1 MKRFLPYLPA
11 AVSALA
17 LVVFVAAFVC
27 EYRSFKA
34 AVVGWAMG
42 DLSARSELAAS
53 ALAGALETD
62 DFRKIHKF
70 GAMWA
75 EDDLRLAVRGKSG
88 GLVYDSAPGDKA
100 ELFWRSSECSGHIV
114 SVGIPAETV
123 LRPFRRAAAG
133 FVLSALAGT
142 AGVLLFFFVTY
153 RQRVRIRELS
163 RLEKF
168 RRDFIADVS
177 HEIKTPL
184 TGITGAAELLEDAAS
199 LPADCLKEA
208 AAMIRRE
215 SARLNALVQN
225 ILSLSRLERGGGFE
239 FAAADLGELA
249 KESVGRF
256 MPLAAKK
263 SITLDLKTHDGCRI
277 DCDAAQISRAI
288 DNLIANAIYHSGSK
302 SVAVE
307 VLKKGKTA
315 VVAVEDRGMGIPESH
330 RDRIFERF
338 HRVDPSRSD
347 LTGGSGLGL
356 AIVRGIAKLHG
367 GEVCL
372 ENVKPSGCR
381 FSLVL
386 PKRNQSR
393 SNRYS

>member
-1 MKRFLPYLPA
+1 
-11 AVSALA
+11 
-17 LVVFVAAFVC
+17 
-27 EYRSFKA
+27 
-34 AVVGWAMG
+34 
-42 DLSARSELAAS
+42 
-53 ALAGALETD
+53 
-62 DFRKIHKF
+62 
-70 GAMWA
+70 
-75 EDDLRLAVRGKSG
+75 
-88 GLVYDSAPGDKA
+88 
-100 ELFWRSSECSGHIV
+100 
-114 SVGIPAETV
+114 
-123 LRPFRRAAAG
+123 
-133 FVLSALAGT
+133 
-142 AGVLLFFFVTY
+142 
-153 RQRVRIRELS
+153 
-163 RLEKF
+163 
-168 RRDFIADVS
+168 
-177 HEIKTPL
+177 
-184 TGITGAAELLEDAAS
+184 
-199 LPADCLKEA
+199 
-208 AAMIRRE
+208 
-215 SARLNALVQN
+215 
-225 ILSLSRLERGGGFE
+225 
-239 FAAADLGELA
+239 
-249 KESVGRF
+249 

-330 RDRIFERF
+330 RDRIFARF